1 MTHVSPAAAHVRIRS
16 GTDHSASVIATLDCI
31 PYWFIALAAR
41 IFPAAVFWQS
51 GETKV
56 AGWHL
61 KPSAIALFQNE
72 YQLPLIDPTI
82 AAYASAFSEHFFP
95 ILLVIGFAT
104 RFSALALLFMT
115 AVIEI
120 FVYPGGL
127 ADPWSVGNL
136 LSGGDRAGA
145 RLAIARPFYRAQIS
159 AESGSCPAHMAAD
172 EAIEGSLNSETT
184 SPFDSRHFSRQACV
198 FWPLD
203 MCKSP
208 KMLCD
213 QTSRGCRSI

>member
-1 MTHVSPAAAHVRIRS
+1 MTHMSLGVAQVKSVPTRIVERM
-16 GTDHSASVIATLDCI
+16 IATLDGI

-61 KPSAIALFQNE
+61 KPGAIALFQNE
-72 YQLPLIDPTI
+72 YQLPLIDPST
-82 AAYASAFSEHFFP
+82 AAHASAFAEHVFP

-120 FVYPGGL
+120 FVYPD
-127 ADPWSVGNL
+127 AWPTH
-136 LSGGDRAGA
+136 GA
-145 RLAIARPFYRAQIS
+145 WATCFLVLIARGA
-159 AESGSCPAHMAAD
+159 
-172 EAIEGSLNSETT
+172 GSLS
-184 SPFDSRHFSRQACV
+184 
-198 FWPLD
+198 LD
-203 MCKSP
+203 HLIARKYLKS
-208 KMLCD
+208 
-213 QTSRGCRSI
+213 SNEV